1 MSFFNQMYECALNN
15 DDQALAL
22 LLNQGACIDEKQ
34 NNENFS
40 TVAAKLVSDGHTD
53 EALKLINQFGAGP
66 EYVLQAL
73 IENSQIEAAEKLK
86 KQFQI
91 NINLEHFKI
100 LTPERRRKTFNQ
112 LAKINLD
119 PLKQLNAKVW
129 VGDSTQV
136 EQLLAVNLNLVKPSS
151 YLETLTAKNKI
162 LESTLLRA
170 AQGGHMTLLA
180 KYYEAKEL
188 PDLLGNH
195 LVGLNDMDDKGYCS
209 HRFLNE
215 SLALHTL
222 SFIQDEKLIKNL
234 VKAIKKDGLMYA
246 EHVYDIN
253 EVKDKSSIIKQ
264 LMGTY
269 GLAYDKA
276 YYCLEKL
283 YTRTAIKTAQLMQF
297 YNISENLA
305 GKWLHS
311 PAIRIW
317 FREIQPALKRKG
329 IFQTDDI
336 INYIDKYVL
345 EASLKETVA
354 FKTKIV
360 PNQINTL
367 KAAASTFFRPTILE
381 DDPPHKKPK
390 LSLKFR

>member
-1 MSFFNQMYECALNN
+1 MSFFNQMYECALIN
-15 DDQALAL
+15 DDQALVL
-22 LLNQGACIDEKQ
+22 LLKQGACIDEKE

-40 TVAAKLVSDGHTD
+40 TVAAKLVSDGHID
-53 EALKLINQFGAGP
+53 KALKLINQFGAGP

-86 KQFQI
+86 AQFQI
-91 NINLEHFKI
+91 DTELEHFKM
-100 LTPERRRKTFNQ
+100 LAPEVRRKKFYQ
-112 LAKINLD
+112 LA
-119 PLKQLNAKVW
+119 QLSNNHTQRLYASVCA
-129 VGDSTQV
+129 GDSIHL
-136 EQLLAVNLNLVKPSS
+136 EQLLGNINLVTSS
-151 YLETLTAKNKI
+151 NDIEILATKNKI
-162 LESTLLRA
+162 LELILLGA
-170 AQGGHMTLLA
+170 AQDGHIALVA

-195 LVGLNDMDDKGYCS
+195 LVGLNDVDDKGYCS

-246 EHVYDIN
+246 EHVYDIS
-253 EVKDKSSIIKQ
+253 EVKNKSSIIKQ

-305 GKWLHS
+305 VKWLHS

-317 FREIQPALKRKG
+317 FREIQPVLKRKG

-336 INYIDKYVL
+336 INYIDQYVL

-354 FKTKIV
+354 FKMKIV
-360 PNQINTL
+360 PNQISTL
-367 KAAASTFFRPTILE
+367 KVPTTFFRPTILE
-381 DDPPHKKPK
+381 DNPPNKKPK
-390 LSLKFR
+390 LSPEFK